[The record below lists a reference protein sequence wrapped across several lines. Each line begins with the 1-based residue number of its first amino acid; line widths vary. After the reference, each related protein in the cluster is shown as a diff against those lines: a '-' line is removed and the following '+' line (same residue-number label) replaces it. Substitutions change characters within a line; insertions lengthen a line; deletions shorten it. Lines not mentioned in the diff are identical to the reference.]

1 MQSHENCLRCKVRSK
16 NVRNNEKLD
25 LSRNENK
32 FWTAYKFIR
41 KESKSLIFNR
51 AARSSVW
58 KTLWISPL
66 WLSWTLIA
74 LLKNN
79 VLKIFLAFFNL
90 QHLKNKL
97 WLPAHILSEIYK
109 LLENF
114 NSFNSLDLFFI
125 IFLLFIT
132 LYFSFL
138 LLNLM
143 MTFSFFL
150 RWWHASRSS
159 GCTSFSVKDSAL
171 QTSPSNS
178 LFDTS
183 RGTGEISI
191 ISPLKD
197 WALSRDDRSKS
208 MIRLRNNELHG
219 QILMRNRPFFL
230 SDHLFFQTSYQN
242 LKVVLLVLL

>member
-1 MQSHENCLRCKVRSK
+1 MKKNSKLLTNSLGK
-16 NVRNNEKLD
+16 NVSHRPSTALQD
-25 LSRNENK
+25 LQ
-32 FWTAYKFIR
+32 
-41 KESKSLIFNR
+41 
-51 AARSSVW
+51 

-66 WLSWTLIA
+66 LLSWTLA
-74 LLKNN
+74 LLKNH

-90 QHLKNKL
+90 RHLKNKL

-150 RWWHASRSS
+150 TQWHASRSS
-159 GCTSFSVKDSAL
+159 GYTSFPVKDSTL

-183 RGTGEISI
+183 LFEELGRSQSFLFSNIDHCPGI
-191 ISPLKD
+191 IAPNQYFVCVIMNCRV
-197 WALSRDDRSKS
+197 WKS
-208 MIRLRNNELHG
+208 ATQKKHD
-219 QILMRNRPFFL
+219 QILMQNRPFFFFVRSFIFSDKL
-230 SDHLFFQTSYQN
+230 S
-242 LKVVLLVLL
+242 KVLLVLL

>member
-1 MQSHENCLRCKVRSK
+1 M
-16 NVRNNEKLD
+16 
-25 LSRNENK
+25 
-32 FWTAYKFIR
+32 
-41 KESKSLIFNR
+41 IFNR

-74 LLKNN
+74 LLKKH

-90 QHLKNKL
+90 WHLKNKL

-138 LLNLM
+138 LLNLT

-150 RWWHASRSS
+150 RRWHTSRSS
-159 GCTSFSVKDSAL
+159 EYTSFPVKDSAL

-178 LFDTS
+178 LFDSS
-183 RGTGEISI
+183 RGT
-191 ISPLKD
+191 LNH
-197 WALSRDDRSKS
+197 LSS
-208 MIRLRNNELHG
+208 
-219 QILMRNRPFFL
+219 QILSIAQGWSRQINN
-230 SDHLFFQTSYQN
+230 LFVQ
-242 LKVVLLVLL
+242 

>member
-1 MQSHENCLRCKVRSK
+1 M
-16 NVRNNEKLD
+16 
-25 LSRNENK
+25 
-32 FWTAYKFIR
+32 
-41 KESKSLIFNR
+41 
-51 AARSSVW
+51 
-58 KTLWISPL
+58 
-66 WLSWTLIA
+66 

-79 VLKIFLAFFNL
+79 VLKIFLAFYNL
-90 QHLKNKL
+90 WHLKNKL

-150 RWWHASRSS
+150 RRWHASRSS
-159 GCTSFSVKDSAL
+159 GYTSFPVKDSAL

-178 LFDTS
+178 FFDSS
-183 RGTGEISI
+183 RGTG
-191 ISPLKD
+191 
-197 WALSRDDRSKS
+197 RSQSFLFPNIEHCPGMIAPNQLFVCAIMNCRFWKS
-208 MIRLRNNELHG
+208 ASQKKHD
-219 QILMRNRPFFL
+219 QILMQN
-230 SDHLFFQTSYQN
+230 HLFFCQIIYFFKKLSKLKSSSISSSLDSLFN
-242 LKVVLLVLL
+242 LLLVKKIST